1 MAARHVK
8 VCHLTTVHP
17 VWDVR
22 IFKKECKTLADAGYE
37 TALVVQHNQNECIEG
52 VKVKGLPKSSRR
64 RSRLTRSLRIGFWID
79 RHEKAHLY
87 HFHDPE
93 LILAGIILKAMG
105 KKVIY
110 DVHEDYPRS
119 LLSDDRTW
127 MPDWSRKVVSSVVSL
142 SEWFGAKIFDG
153 VVAATPAIGKR
164 FPASKT
170 VIVQNYP
177 ILNEFINDETVP
189 YKDRFNVMVYVGGL
203 SYLRGIREM
212 VQAMTRLPRDQQCKL
227 LLAGHFDSSAVE
239 DEVKR
244 LRGWEDVEFVG
255 WKSRADIARILGE
268 SKMGL
273 VVFHPVPNHT
283 EAQPNKLFEYMSA
296 GIPVIASDFPLW
308 REIVEG
314 NRCGL
319 LVNPLDS
326 EAIADAMAWLLR
338 HPEEAEQM
346 GRNGR
351 RVVYERYNWNAE
363 SGKLLEFYE
372 RLLA

>member
-1 MAARHVK
+1 MLSCK
-8 VCHLTTVHP
+8 ICHITTAHP
-17 VWDVR
+17 PFDVR
-22 IFKKECKTLADAGYE
+22 IFHKECKTLQRRGYD
-37 TALVVQHNQNECIEG
+37 VVLITCHERDEIREG
-52 VKVKGLPKSSRR
+52 VFIKSLPKFANRR
-64 RSRLTRSLRIGFWID
+64 QRLTTTLRLAC
-79 RHEKAHLY
+79 KASIRTDARIY

-177 ILNEFINDETVP
+177 ILDELIDDDPIP
-189 YKDRFNVMVYVGGL
+189 YQDRFNVMVYVGGL
-203 SYLRGIREM
+203 SGIRGIREM
-212 VQAMTRLPRDQQCKL
+212 IQAMTCLPRDQQCKL

-296 GIPVIASDFPLW
+296 GVPVVASDFPLW
-308 REIVEG
+308 REIVAG
-314 NRCGL
+314 NGCGL
-319 LVNPLDS
+319 LVNPLDP

-338 HPEEAEQM
+338 HPKEAEQM

-351 RVVYERYNWNAE
+351 KAVYERYNWNAE

>member
-1 MAARHVK
+1 
-8 VCHLTTVHP
+8 
-17 VWDVR
+17 
-22 IFKKECKTLADAGYE
+22 
-37 TALVVQHNQNECIEG
+37 
-52 VKVKGLPKSSRR
+52 
-64 RSRLTRSLRIGFWID
+64 
-79 RHEKAHLY
+79 
-87 HFHDPE
+87 
-93 LILAGIILKAMG
+93 
-105 KKVIY
+105 
-110 DVHEDYPRS
+110 
-119 LLSDDRTW
+119 

-203 SYLRGIREM
+203 SGIRGIREM
-212 VQAMTRLPRDQQCKL
+212 IQAMTRLPRDQQCKL

-255 WKSRADIARILGE
+255 WKSRAEINLILGK
-268 SKMGL
+268 SKMSL

-319 LVNPLDS
+319 LVDPLNP
-326 EAIADAMAWLLR
+326 EAIAKAIQWLLE

-346 GRNGR
+346 GRRGR
-351 RVVYERYNWNAE
+351 QAVCERYNWDSE
-363 SGKLLEFYE
+363 GKKLLALYE
-372 RLLA
+372 ELLR